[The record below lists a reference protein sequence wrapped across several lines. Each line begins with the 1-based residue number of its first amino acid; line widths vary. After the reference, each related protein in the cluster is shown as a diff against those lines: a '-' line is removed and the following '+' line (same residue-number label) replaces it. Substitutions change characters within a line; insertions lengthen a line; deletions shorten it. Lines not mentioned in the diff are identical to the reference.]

1 MVQIDD
7 IKREIQKFF
16 DQGTVTV
23 VGSGLSCAEG
33 ISGMS
38 GLSDEL
44 IKNVPNMISIENQ
57 KYWEKIAEG
66 LNNGLDLES
75 VLQKNVVTDEI
86 EKAVVS
92 GVYNLISNET
102 LNIFTQIVEDGRRLK
117 FSDYLGCF
125 NMDLY
130 NLVVIT
136 TNYDLL
142 IEYACEIAGVEYTD
156 SYHGKI
162 ISKFSPEMAER
173 EMIKGV
179 RRGKPAIN
187 EYKKHVKLYKP
198 HGSINWKILKGNL
211 YRINN
216 HNCGIPCIITPGSK
230 KYEKGYEV
238 PFDYHISKMGQEIDG
253 AKRLIFI
260 GYGFNDSHLETHL
273 IKTNN
278 SSKPQLILT
287 RTLSD
292 KAKQIAKNNS
302 NVIAIESNGS
312 NGSKIYIEQKCH
324 EVQDKM
330 LWDISK
336 LIKEVF

>member
-7 IKREIQKFF
+7 IKRIIQNFF
-16 DQGTVTV
+16 DQGTVTI

-38 GLSDEL
+38 GLSIKL
-44 IKNVPNMISIENQ
+44 IKDVPNMISVESQ
-57 KYWEKIAEG
+57 KCWDKIVEK
-66 LNNGLDLES
+66 LNEGLDLES
-75 VLQKNVVTDEI
+75 VLQKNIVTDEI
-86 EKAVVS
+86 EKAVVNS
-92 GVYNLISNET
+92 VYNLISSEN

-117 FSDYLGCF
+117 FSDYLDCF
-125 NMDLY
+125 NIDLY

-162 ISKFSPEMAER
+162 ISKFAPELAER

-179 RRGKPAIN
+179 RRGKSAIN
-187 EYKKHVKLYKP
+187 EYKRHIKLYKP

-216 HNCGIPCIITPGSK
+216 HNCGVPCIITPGSK

-238 PFDYHISKMGQEIDG
+238 PFDYHISKMGQEIDNS
-253 AKRLIFI
+253 KRLIFI

-278 SSKPQLILT
+278 TSKPQLILT

-292 KAKQIAKNNS
+292 RARQIVKNNT
-302 NVIAIESNGS
+302 NAIAIESNGS
-312 NGSKIYIEQKCH
+312 SGSKIYIEQECY
-324 EVQDKM
+324 EVHDKM
-330 LWDISK
+330 LWDISE